1 MFSIRAASLGPI
13 LAGLITAS
21 LVKGST
27 NSGTQARIWDADR
40 APEATNRKMVTGMDE
55 VREKKQEIRNYIA
68 AFFNSLADD
77 VLKANTRVIENRLF
91 EFANFLESK
100 IVLLYMNAEN
110 EVVTENIIKRAYEF
124 NKIVVLPAFDAN
136 SATMK
141 LMKVDN
147 PGKDLVM
154 GPRGIL
160 EPDPSKCKTV
170 PLDCIDIAIVPGI
183 AMDEKGGRIGSGHGY
198 YDRIIPDLPMTT
210 RKVGL
215 VFEGQLVPQVPME
228 SHDKHVDII
237 ITEKRVIYKI

>member
-1 MFSIRAASLGPI
+1 VI
-13 LAGLITAS
+13 
-21 LVKGST
+21 KGK
-27 NSGTQARIWDADR
+27 
-40 APEATNRKMVTGMDE
+40 NRKVEMAMDE
-55 VREKKQEIRNYIA
+55 VREKKQEIRNEIST
-68 AFFNSLADD
+68 FFSSLSKET
-77 VLKANTRVIENRLF
+77 LEENTRIIENRLF

-100 IVLLYMNAEN
+100 IVMLYVNAEN
-110 EVVTENIIKRAYEF
+110 EVATDSIIKRAFEF
-124 NKIVVLPAFDAN
+124 SKIVVLPAFN
-136 SATMK
+136 PTKSAMR
-141 LMKVDN
+141 LMKVDH
-147 PGKDLVM
+147 PARDMVV

-160 EPDPSKCKTV
+160 EPNPAKCKVV

-183 AMDEKGGRIGSGHGY
+183 AMDEKGGRIGSGDGY